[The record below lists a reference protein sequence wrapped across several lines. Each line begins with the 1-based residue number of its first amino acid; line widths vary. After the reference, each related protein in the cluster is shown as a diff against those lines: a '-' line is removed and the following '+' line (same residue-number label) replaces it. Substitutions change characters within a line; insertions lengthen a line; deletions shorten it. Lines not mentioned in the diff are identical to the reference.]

1 MATYRAMIWWAF
13 DSALPRDRVTVNPHF
28 VGDNPG
34 ALADALMTNLAGI
47 AGASTMTYGVKIYDA
62 LKPKPNPPLT
72 ERQFGSTF
80 LASTRMREA
89 ALCLSYYSTWNRPRY
104 RGRLYVPVQL
114 LSGTIG
120 LRPTT
125 QQITDA
131 LNFRR
136 VLTTGL
142 PPNCN
147 WTVYS
152 KALNA
157 VNGVSD
163 CWVDDEWDVMRS
175 RGLRGT
181 TRQTATIP

>member
-28 VGDNPG
+28 SGDNPG
-34 ALADALMTNLAGI
+34 ALADAIMTNLAGVT
-47 AGASTMTYGVKIYDA
+47 GASTMTYGVKIYDA

-72 ERQFGSTF
+72 ERQFGST
-80 LASTRMREA
+80 
-89 ALCLSYYSTWNRPRY
+89 
-104 RGRLYVPVQL
+104 
-114 LSGTIG
+114 
-120 LRPTT
+120 

-142 PPNCN
+142 PPNTN
-147 WTVYS
+147 WIVYS
-152 KALNA
+152 KTAGQSY
-157 VNGVSD
+157 GVSD
-163 CWVDDEWDVMRS
+163 CWVDDEWDIQRS

-181 TRQTATIP
+181 TRQLAAVP